1 MSLFELRANALVFVV
16 LIAVGCGE
24 DAPPPPKAV
33 EVVMGTVAQRDVA
46 VQSEWIGTT
55 EGAVD
60 AEIRAQVAGYLVSR
74 NFEEGTLVKKGS
86 VLFQI
91 DPRSYRAALEQARS
105 DVGRAQALLGKADL
119 DVNRFTPLVAEGA
132 VSQQELD
139 NAIQMQRSA
148 RAGLAGAKAAVE
160 NAELNLAF
168 SSVRSPVD
176 GVAGIARAQLGDL
189 VGPGDPNPLTNVS
202 QVDPIRVLFP
212 LSERE
217 YLHFAGRIR
226 EAVEGR
232 ATPNEVA
239 LTLVLAD
246 GTVWSHRG
254 KVVPAASSVDQSTGT
269 FLLRGEFANPENILR
284 PGQYARVRAVTST
297 AKNALL
303 VPQRAVAEL
312 QGVSQ
317 VAVVKD
323 DDTVELRVVEPG
335 ALDGSDRVIEKGLS
349 AGERIV
355 VEGLQ
360 KVRPGTLVTAKA
372 TAEVPVEPK
381 AQAAA
386 PVEPK
391 PPAAA
396 PANAGE

>member
-1 MSLFELRANALVFVV
+1 MSLIALRANALVFAV
-16 LIAVGCGE
+16 LFAVGCGE

-33 EVVMGTVAQRDVA
+33 EVVIGTVVQRDVD
-46 VQSEWIGTT
+46 VQGEWIGTT

-60 AEIRAQVAGYLVSR
+60 AEIRAQVSGYLVSR

-91 DPRSYRAALEQARS
+91 DPRTYRAALEQARA
-105 DVGRAQALLGKADL
+105 DAGRAQALLGKADL
-119 DVNRFTPLVAEGA
+119 DVHRFTPLVAEGA

-148 RAGLAGAKAAVE
+148 RAGLEGAKASVE
-160 NAELNLAF
+160 NAELDLAF

-189 VGPGDPNPLTNVS
+189 VGSGDPNPLTNVS

-232 ATPNEVA
+232 TPPTELA
-239 LTLVLAD
+239 LSLVLAD
-246 GTVWSHRG
+246 GTVWSHLGR
-254 KVVPAASSVDQSTGT
+254 VVPAASSVDPSTGT

-312 QGVSQ
+312 QGVFQ

-323 DDTVELRVVEPG
+323 DDTIELRVVEPG
-335 ALDGSDRVIEKGLS
+335 ALAGSDRVIEKGLS

-372 TAEVPVEPK
+372 PAQAPVAPADPK
-381 AQAAA
+381 APDAA
-386 PVEPK
+386 PT
-391 PPAAA
+391 
-396 PANAGE
+396 NAGE